1 VTTVDPRPLSGR
13 RLPPADAFAARLGTY
28 LMLAA
33 LSIAL
38 LYAIDPN
45 GDSLGANAVPW
56 LKYLPV
62 ELAVLAGGF
71 FLLSRPEW
79 PERPRSL
86 WALAALALFILG
98 GSSMTVLARHASIE
112 DSFLGRGLGIA
123 AVFPAFLLFRCPGQE
138 DLVRRRLL
146 GVVVPVVVIMAVG
159 LLVWRMGFR
168 FVDEP
173 HIYHEEIFLPVC
185 AALGVFALNRGAAR
199 WAGGAVLWFVGLLSL
214 KYTGMLAGVVVA
226 VLVAGLVWRRGGLP
240 AATRLRR
247 VLVIEAVLWT
257 AVLAVSALLL
267 FRDSLPSGSPAVRVF
282 TYAERLSRFM
292 EHPILGSG
300 FVGSPM
306 LSLFRKSAPTNLY
319 IPSHSDILDI
329 LAFGGVIAFTL
340 FAGPI
345 IVATRRGIRW
355 LPTFVRQ
362 RDWLGAFAAGT
373 VPVFTAEM
381 LFNPVWNQPNLAV
394 WFWFAVGF
402 LLARPSAVPQT

>member
-1 VTTVDPRPLSGR
+1 MTAVSPLSLSDR
-13 RLPPADAFAARLGTY
+13 RSPPADAFAARLGTY
-28 LMLAA
+28 SMLAA

-45 GDSLGANAVPW
+45 GDSFGANAVPW

-62 ELAVLAGGF
+62 ELSVVAGGF
-71 FLLSRPEW
+71 FLLSRPLW
-79 PERPRSL
+79 PERQRSL
-86 WALAALALFILG
+86 WAIAALTLFIVA
-98 GSSMTVLARHASIE
+98 GSLMTVVGRRASIE
-112 DSFLGRGLGIA
+112 DSFLGRGLGIVP
-123 AVFPAFLLFRCPGQE
+123 VFPAYLLFRCAGQE
-138 DLVRRRLL
+138 DLVRRRLW
-146 GVVVPVVVIMAVG
+146 GVVVPAVVIMAAG
-159 LLVWRMGFR
+159 LVVWRMGIR
-168 FVDEP
+168 FVEQP
-173 HIYHEEIFLPVC
+173 HIYHEEIFLPVS
-185 AALGVFALNRGAAR
+185 AALGLFALKRGVAR
-199 WAGGAVLWFVGLLSL
+199 WAGAALLWSMGLLSL
-214 KYTGMLAGVVVA
+214 KYTGMLAAMVVA
-226 VLVAGLVWRRGGLP
+226 VLVVGLVWRRSGRP
-240 AATRLRR
+240 TATRLRR

-257 AVLAVSALLL
+257 AVIAVCAVLL
-267 FRDSLPSGSPAVRVF
+267 FRDSLPSGSPAVRIF
-282 TYAERLSRFM
+282 TYAERVARFVDR
-292 EHPILGSG
+292 PILGSG
-300 FVGSPM
+300 FVGSPL

-329 LAFGGVIAFTL
+329 LAFGGVVACVL

-402 LLARPSAVPQT
+402 LLARPSAVPQA